1 MLKKCVLKF
10 YKLYVLLLFLKNF
23 YKDVHDIILYIVI
36 TPSNYKTEH
45 IYINYVIS
53 YN

>member
-1 MLKKCVLKF
+1 MLKKLVLKF
-10 YKLYVLLLFLKNF
+10 YKIHVFLLILQSF
-23 YKDVHDIILYIVI
+23 YKDVHDIILCIVI
-36 TPSNYKTEH
+36 TPSNCKTEH